1 MLSNIKSIVNED
13 VSNKVVILRADLN
26 IPLVN
31 GVVQDQTRL
40 KRLMPTINYLLEN
53 QSKLVIC
60 SHLGR
65 PKGKFDE
72 NFSLKPLANVL
83 SEITKAKVHFN
94 SSCIGK
100 EVLKQKK
107 DLEQGEILLLENLR
121 FHESEIKNDN
131 NFANELSKGC
141 DFFVNDA
148 FSCSHRAHAS
158 LHAITNFLPS
168 FSGLLLDEEVKALT
182 SVLNSPIKP
191 VAALVGGA
199 KISSKINIIEYLLT
213 KMDYLVIG
221 GAMANTFLIAQ
232 GLNMGKS
239 LYEKDCIDIA
249 KSILKTSEL
258 NNCQIILPI
267 DLVVSEKFETN
278 ANFEIVSS
286 NAVPSEM
293 MALDIGPKT
302 IRKINS
308 VFQNINTL
316 LWNGPVG
323 AFETPPFGKGT
334 FSLAKEAAKLTANE
348 NLITVAGGGDT
359 MSALNKA
366 CVVNDFTYVSSA
378 GGAFLEWL
386 EGMELPA
393 ISVLN
398 NNLNNKFRKEK

>member
-1 MLSNIKSIVNED
+1 MSSNIKSIVNEE

-26 IPLVN
+26 VPIVN
-31 GVVQDQTRL
+31 GVVQDHTRL

-72 NFSLKPLANVL
+72 KFSLKPLVNVL

-94 SSCIGK
+94 SSCIGD
-100 EVLKQKK
+100 EVLMQKNK
-107 DLEQGEILLLENLR
+107 LEQGEILLLENLR
-121 FHESEIKNDN
+121 FHESELKNDN
-131 NFANELSKGC
+131 DFANELSKGC
-141 DFFVNDA
+141 DIFVNDA
-148 FSCSHRAHAS
+148 FSCAHRSHAS
-158 LHAITNFLPS
+158 LHAITKFLPS
-168 FSGLLLDEEVKALT
+168 FSGLLLDEEVKALK

-213 KMDYLVIG
+213 KMDHLVIG
-221 GAMANTFLIAQ
+221 GAMANTFLVAQ

-239 LYEKDCIDIA
+239 LYEKGCIDIA

-258 NNCQIILPI
+258 NNCQIILPS
-267 DLVVSEKFETN
+267 DLVVSKKFE
-278 ANFEIVSS
+278 ANSSFEIVSS
-286 NAVPSEM
+286 NNVPSDM

-302 IRKINS
+302 IRKISS
-308 VFQNINTL
+308 VFQNVSTL

-323 AFETPPFGKGT
+323 AFETPPFGDGT
-334 FSLAKEAAKLTANE
+334 FKLAREAAKLTVNK
-348 NLITVAGGGDT
+348 NLITIAGGGDT
-359 MSALNKA
+359 TSALNNA

-386 EGMELPA
+386 EGIELPA
-393 ISVLN
+393 ISALSN
-398 NNLNNKFRKEK
+398 N

>member
-1 MLSNIKSIVNED
+1 MSSNIKSIVNED

-26 IPLVN
+26 IPIEK

-40 KRLMPTINYLLEN
+40 NRLIPTINYLLKN
-53 QSKLVIC
+53 HSKLVIC

-65 PKGKFDE
+65 PEGKFDE
-72 NFSLKPLANVL
+72 NFSLKPLVNVL
-83 SEITKAKVHFN
+83 CEITKAKVHFN
-94 SSCIGK
+94 SSCIGD
-100 EVLKQKK
+100 EALKKK
-107 DLEQGEILLLENLR
+107 KALEKGEILLLENLR
-121 FHESEIKNDN
+121 FYENEIKNDN
-131 NFANELSKGC
+131 DFAKELSKGC
-141 DFFVNDA
+141 DIFVNDA

-158 LHAITNFLPS
+158 LHAITKFLPS
-168 FSGLLLDEEVKALT
+168 FSGLLLDEELKALT

-221 GAMANTFLIAQ
+221 GAMANTFLVAQ
-232 GLNMGKS
+232 GFNMGKS
-239 LYEKDCIDIA
+239 LYEEDCIDIA

-258 NNCQIILPI
+258 NNCQIILPT
-267 DLVVSEKFETN
+267 DLVVSDKFETN

-302 IRKINS
+302 ISKISS
-308 VFQNINTL
+308 VFQNVNTL

-323 AFETPPFGKGT
+323 AFETPPFGEGT
-334 FSLAKEAAKLTANE
+334 FKLAKEAAKLTVNE

-366 CVVNDFTYVSSA
+366 GVVNDFTYVSSA

-393 ISVLN
+393 ISVLS
-398 NNLNNKFRKEK
+398 NNLDYKFRKER

>member
-40 KRLMPTINYLLEN
+40 ERLMPTINYLLEN

-72 NFSLKPLANVL
+72 NFSLKPLVNVL

-100 EVLKQKK
+100 EVLKQKNA
-107 DLEQGEILLLENLR
+107 LEQGEILLLENLR

-158 LHAITNFLPS
+158 LHAITKFLPS

-213 KMDYLVIG
+213 KMDYLIIG
-221 GAMANTFLIAQ
+221 GAMANTFLVAQ

-258 NNCQIILPI
+258 NNCQIILPT
-267 DLVVSEKFETN
+267 DLVVSKKLETN

-293 MALDIGPKT
+293 IALDIGPKT
-302 IRKINS
+302 ISKISS

-323 AFETPPFGKGT
+323 AFETPPFL
-334 FSLAKEAAKLTANE
+334 SL
-348 NLITVAGGGDT
+348 IH
-359 MSALNKA
+359 
-366 CVVNDFTYVSSA
+366 
-378 GGAFLEWL
+378 
-386 EGMELPA
+386 
-393 ISVLN
+393 I
-398 NNLNNKFRKEK
+398 

>member
-13 VSNKVVILRADLN
+13 VSSKVVLLRADLN

-40 KRLMPTINYLLEN
+40 ERLMPTINYLLEN

-72 NFSLKPLANVL
+72 NLSLKPLVNVL
-83 SEITKAKVHFN
+83 SKITKAKVHFN

-100 EVLKQKK
+100 EVLKQKNALK
-107 DLEQGEILLLENLR
+107 QGEILLLENLR
-121 FHESEIKNDN
+121 FHESEIKNDI

-158 LHAITNFLPS
+158 LHAITKFLPS
-168 FSGLLLDEEVKALT
+168 FSGLLLNEEVKALT
-182 SVLNSPIKP
+182 SILNSPIKP

-221 GAMANTFLIAQ
+221 GAMANTFLVAQ
-232 GLNMGKS
+232 GLNLGKS

-258 NNCQIILPI
+258 NNCQIILPT
-267 DLVVSEKFETN
+267 DLVVSDKFETN

-302 IRKINS
+302 ISKINS

-378 GGAFLEWL
+378 GGAFLESL

-393 ISVLN
+393 ISALS
-398 NNLNNKFRKEK
+398 NNLDYKLRKEK

>member
-1 MLSNIKSIVNED
+1 MSSNIKSIINED
-13 VSNKVVILRADLN
+13 VRNKVVILRADLN
-26 IPLVN
+26 IPIVN
-31 GVVQDQTRL
+31 GVVQDHTRL

-72 NFSLKPLANVL
+72 NFSLKPLVNVL
-83 SEITKAKVHFN
+83 SEITKTKVHFN
-94 SSCIGK
+94 SSCIGDN
-100 EVLKQKK
+100 VLKQKNTLK
-107 DLEQGEILLLENLR
+107 QGEILLLENLR
-121 FHESEIKNDN
+121 FHESEIKNDFD
-131 NFANELSKGC
+131 FANELSMGC
-141 DFFVNDA
+141 DIFVNDA

-158 LHAITNFLPS
+158 LHAITKFLPS

-182 SVLNSPIKP
+182 SVLNSPNKP

-199 KISSKINIIEYLLT
+199 KISTKINIIEYLLS

-221 GAMANTFLIAQ
+221 GAMANTFLVAQ

-249 KSILKTSEL
+249 KSILKKSEL
-258 NNCQIILPI
+258 NNCEIILPS

-293 MALDIGPKT
+293 MALDVGPKT
-302 IRKINS
+302 LSKISS
-308 VFQNINTL
+308 VFQNVNTL

-323 AFETPPFGKGT
+323 AFETPPFGEGT
-334 FSLAKEAAKLTANE
+334 IKLAREAANLTVNK

-359 MSALNKA
+359 TSALNKA
-366 CVVNDFTYVSSA
+366 SVANDFTYVSAA

-386 EGMELPA
+386 EGVELPA
-393 ISVLN
+393 ISVLSKN
-398 NNLNNKFRKEK
+398 